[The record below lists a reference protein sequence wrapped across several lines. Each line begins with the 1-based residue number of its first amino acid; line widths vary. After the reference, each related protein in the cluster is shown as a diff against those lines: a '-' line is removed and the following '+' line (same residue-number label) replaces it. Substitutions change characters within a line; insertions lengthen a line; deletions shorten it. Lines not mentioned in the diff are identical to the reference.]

1 MGCASEDAESLHEAV
16 EALRRDGF
24 EVVLCDGLDHDPR
37 RLLEMIDH
45 HAGRGLYVLCRSPR
59 LARERVEELRE
70 ILLARHVPFART
82 LTVAVGGRG
91 ALADRIRAGMRRA
104 SARASGPNRAV
115 DGHAGARGETDVMED
130 EEPTRVGKPETG
142 APEELDLVASQP
154 LPPPPR
160 ATTAQS
166 PAAPRAEIS
175 VVEAVDADLLVVED
189 TSVPWTAASVAD
201 LDLSDLDEGNTGPQR
216 AMRLEGTSVG
226 KQPALITG
234 DTVIGP
240 APAMITGDTLQG
252 EKLPRGLREAAGR
265 WPLSPPDGARGSASS
280 EPEQATTPF
289 PRMSMAGVP
298 LAALPSSPPSSPSPF
313 AVAPPPP
320 PPRAA
325 PAPLP
330 PVAAPSPAVS
340 VPASLGPSLP
350 PAPPPP
356 AAWASASNADASFS
370 QDDAPVGGPSRVLPW
385 VLGCVALL
393 LLALVIAL
401 AVTNGQGTAE
411 VTADNEAE
419 ADDAP
424 SATPTPSSSTPAR
437 QADAEA
443 DEPPAAPAVYPVV
456 AALEARKLRA
466 LDVLLVATSWGKPSN
481 WSTAMAYCDGLDV
494 EGIRGWRLPQIGEL
508 YSLAQ
513 ANMLARGMFW
523 SSTAAD
529 TFGDGHLAWNTRR
542 GHALP
547 YAEDAVAVC
556 VRGEASGS

>member
-37 RLLEMIDH
+37 RLLDMIDH

-70 ILLARHVPFART
+70 LLLARHVPFART

-115 DGHAGARGETDVMED
+115 DGPAATDGMED
-130 EEPTRVGKPETG
+130 EEPTRVGKPEPG
-142 APEELDLVASQP
+142 APEELELVASQP

-160 ATTAQS
+160 ATSAQS
-166 PAAPRAEIS
+166 PVAPRVEIS
-175 VVEAVDADLLVVED
+175 VVEAVDADLLVED
-189 TSVPWTAASVAD
+189 TSVPWTAASAAD
-201 LDLSDLDEGNTGPQR
+201 LDLSDLDEANSGPQR
-216 AMRLEGTSVG
+216 AMRLEGTFVG

-252 EKLPRGLREAAGR
+252 EKLPRSLRETAGR
-265 WPLSPPDGARGSASS
+265 WPLSP
-280 EPEQATTPF
+280 EPEGATTPF

-298 LAALPSSPPSSPSPF
+298 LASLPSPPSTAPASPSPF

-320 PPRAA
+320 PPPRAA
-325 PAPLP
+325 PAPP
-330 PVAAPSPAVS
+330 SPVA
-340 VPASLGPSLP
+340 ASLGPSLP

-370 QDDAPVGGPSRVLPW
+370 QDDAPVGGPSKVLPW

-411 VTADNEAE
+411 VAADDEAG

-443 DEPPAAPAVYPVV
+443 DEPPVAPAVYPVV

-466 LDVLLVATSWGKPSN
+466 LDVLLVATSWGKPSD

-513 ANMLARGMFW
+513 ANMLAPRSMFW

-529 TFGDGHLAWNTRR
+529 TFGDGHMAWNTRR

-547 YAEDAVAVC
+547 YAADAVAVC